1 VPQDLPLSGELEYNM
16 TTPCRHLGGQPSDCI
31 VINGAGVIMSIQG
44 VIVGLVAFI
53 VIGIFHPIVI
63 KSEYYFGTKIWPLFL
78 VAGVVGIAL
87 SVFVANAVISAI
99 LGVFGF
105 AALWSIRELFE
116 QAKRVRKGWFPK
128 RPDRSVHGSES

>member
-1 VPQDLPLSGELEYNM
+1 MN
-16 TTPCRHLGGQPSDCI
+16 
-31 VINGAGVIMSIQG
+31 IQG
-44 VIVGLVAFI
+44 VIVGLAAFA

-63 KSEYYFGTKIWPLFL
+63 KSEYYVGTKIWPLFL
-78 VAGVVGIAL
+78 VAGVAGIAL
-87 SVFVANAVISAI
+87 SVFVANAVLSAI

-116 QAKRVRKGWFPK
+116 QAERVRKGWFPK

>member
-1 VPQDLPLSGELEYNM
+1 M
-16 TTPCRHLGGQPSDCI
+16 TAPRCRLGGEPNSCI
-31 VINGAGVIMSIQG
+31 VSNGTGEIMNIQG
-44 VIVGLVAFI
+44 VIVGLAAFI

-78 VAGVVGIAL
+78 VAGVVGITV
-87 SVFVANAVISAI
+87 SVFAANAIISAI

-116 QAKRVRKGWFPK
+116 QEKRVRKGWFPK